1 MHMLDWPTPKS
12 VKMLRGFLR
21 LTGYY
26 RKFVKN
32 YGTIAAPLTN
42 LLKKDQFT
50 WSMEAEQSFQ
60 CLQKTMNC
68 TPVLVLPDF
77 TRHFVIECDASGNG
91 IGAMLMQ
98 QGQPMAFLSKALTG
112 RALALS
118 TYEKE
123 MMAILHAVTKWR
135 TYLLG
140 RRIRIVTDHR
150 SLKRFFWINE

>member
-1 MHMLDWPTPKS
+1 MLDWPTPKS

-60 CLQKTMNC
+60 CL
-68 TPVLVLPDF
+68 
-77 TRHFVIECDASGNG
+77 
-91 IGAMLMQ
+91 
-98 QGQPMAFLSKALTG
+98 
-112 RALALS
+112 
-118 TYEKE
+118 
-123 MMAILHAVTKWR
+123 
-135 TYLLG
+135 
-140 RRIRIVTDHR
+140 
-150 SLKRFFWINE
+150 